1 MDCLSLDILGP
12 LLTTSKG
19 NTCILVIA
27 DYLTRWVKAYAFPN
41 QTAETIAQTLVIEF
55 LSRFECPLEIHMD
68 QGRNFQSDLFRE
80 LCRIFDITK
89 TKTTP
94 LSPCIKWACRKISP
108 DTCQNDQ
115 KLHSRQAKGLGCKPA
130 TPHSCLLKHIKHFLL
145 KCILPPSILQ
155 IL

>member
-55 LSRFECPLEIHMD
+55 LSRFGCPLEIHMD

-94 LSPCIKWACRKISP
+94 LSPCMTHEVIRPNLRVAVWVATILISM
-108 DTCQNDQ
+108 CV
-115 KLHSRQAKGLGCKPA
+115 SV
-130 TPHSCLLKHIKHFLL
+130 
-145 KCILPPSILQ
+145 
-155 IL
+155 